1 MMSVRQAQVTFWDDL
16 GDDETEQDA
25 AEQDAADNRLL
36 AKYHSMFDDEPRV
49 QLIRRT
55 KPRREELSR
64 G

>member
-16 GDDETEQDA
+16 GNDET
-25 AEQDAADNRLL
+25 EQDAADNRLL
-36 AKYHSMFDDEPRV
+36 AKYHSMFDDEQRV
-49 QLIRRT
+49 QPIRRT